1 MKCINKMK
9 YIIIVAFCSIL
20 DMSFHVM
27 TSKISTIPNTSNFS
41 ILTKVIGVTQSAILW
56 ILIAFSSVAYVF
68 YIYKNKLPGVNTL
81 KGLRYGST
89 IGLLWLLGMIEGV
102 SLVGNT
108 LIHETVM
115 GLCDA
120 FPIMVMGL
128 LLGKFTT
135 ERVAIK
141 QKNNSF
147 NPCTI
152 LLSIFIF
159 SIVFLAGRY
168 LFYFTRII
176 ESGYETRPYSTFIW
190 TFIMGLCIGVTYI
203 SLGKST
209 QSSSTILSSVKFGTT
224 TFGINWSVFLVFMP
238 IIYEGNLI
246 RFIIRCTIDIILV
259 ILSYFISASLEKL
272 ITKKMI

>member
-1 MKCINKMK
+1 MK

-68 YIYKNKLPGVNTL
+68 YLYKNKLPGVNNTL

-89 IGLLWLLGMIEGV
+89 ISLLWLFGMIEGV

-120 FPIMVMGL
+120 FPIIVMGL

-135 ERVAIK
+135 ERTAIK

-152 LLSIFIF
+152 LLSVFIF
-159 SIVFLAGRY
+159 SIVFLVGRY

-190 TFIMGLCIGVTYI
+190 TFLMGLCIGVTYI

-209 QSSSTILSSVKFGTT
+209 QSSSTILSSVKFGVTI
-224 TFGINWSVFLVFMP
+224 FGINWSVFLVFMP

-246 RFIIRCTIDIILV
+246 KFIIRCTIDIILV
-259 ILSYFISASLEKL
+259 ILGYYISASLEKL
-272 ITKKMI
+272 ITKKML